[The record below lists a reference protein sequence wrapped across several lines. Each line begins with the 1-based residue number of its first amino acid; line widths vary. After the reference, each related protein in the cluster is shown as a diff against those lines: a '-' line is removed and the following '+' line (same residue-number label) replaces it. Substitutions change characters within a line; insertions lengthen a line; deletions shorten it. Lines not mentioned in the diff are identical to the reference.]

1 MARGTRGDIL
11 HQEVLQREIKR
22 SACAWSFLMCNS
34 RRNGAT
40 LLVCVVVLC
49 CFRSCA
55 AERQEARFG
64 RQMAAQNTDDPGSNT
79 ATLSVDQEIEQPS
92 ISGQNS
98 NFESTIAGQLHKVLV
113 KEFNEN
119 ETVKGVASDGAGRSF
134 DSTVRNGGGTLETV
148 ARVTRAHDFDT
159 QSIDVDFQQENSL
172 GGASPIVRAGSENE
186 QQSYS
191 QDSFIHQLRDVSRG
205 IDKVMR
211 TGKGDAEDVERL
223 VDSSDNEFVISNP
236 KSGTMELQQDLR
248 LIQDLV
254 ILFCS
259 AALGS
264 TLFCLLGQPV
274 ITGYLLAGSLIG
286 PGGLGLIVELVQVET
301 LAQFGVIFL
310 LFGLGLEFSA
320 SKLRHIRGVA
330 VWGGCTQIS
339 LTMLLCG
346 VASDVTGAGTKEGV
360 FVGALLSMSSTAIAG
375 KCVLETGALNTL
387 HGQITMGTLILQDC
401 CVGLLFALVPVLAG
415 SKSFGQCAFTLLGI
429 SFKMIVFLSCCL
441 ALSRTLVLR
450 LFHFASRQ
458 VAELFQTITVA
469 FCLAVAVVSDQL
481 GLSLEFGAFSAGI
494 MISATPYAEKTL
506 ENLHQIQNIFA
517 ALFMVSIG
525 LIMNP
530 FFLWVHSD
538 ILLGSLL
545 VIVALKTSIIGMVVR
560 AFGYSSGVSMTVGIS
575 LAQIGEFSFVLLSR
589 ASNVGLIERKLYLL
603 LLGTTALSLFITPTL
618 VRSIPHFLRFASN
631 MKMLKLD
638 EGELNW

>member
-22 SACAWSFLMCNS
+22 SACACSFLMCNS

-346 VASDVTGAGTKEGV
+346 VASDVTGAGTKEGAV
-360 FVGALLSMSSTAIAG
+360 SYTHL
-375 KCVLETGALNTL
+375 TL
-387 HGQITMGTLILQDC
+387 
-401 CVGLLFALVPVLAG
+401 
-415 SKSFGQCAFTLLGI
+415 
-429 SFKMIVFLSCCL
+429 
-441 ALSRTLVLR
+441 
-450 LFHFASRQ
+450 
-458 VAELFQTITVA
+458 
-469 FCLAVAVVSDQL
+469 
-481 GLSLEFGAFSAGI
+481 
-494 MISATPYAEKTL
+494 
-506 ENLHQIQNIFA
+506 
-517 ALFMVSIG
+517 
-525 LIMNP
+525 
-530 FFLWVHSD
+530 
-538 ILLGSLL
+538 
-545 VIVALKTSIIGMVVR
+545 
-560 AFGYSSGVSMTVGIS
+560 
-575 LAQIGEFSFVLLSR
+575 
-589 ASNVGLIERKLYLL
+589 
-603 LLGTTALSLFITPTL
+603 PTK
-618 VRSIPHFLRFASN
+618 A
-631 MKMLKLD
+631 
-638 EGELNW
+638 

>member
-1 MARGTRGDIL
+1 
-11 HQEVLQREIKR
+11 
-22 SACAWSFLMCNS
+22 
-34 RRNGAT
+34 
-40 LLVCVVVLC
+40 
-49 CFRSCA
+49 
-55 AERQEARFG
+55 
-64 RQMAAQNTDDPGSNT
+64 
-79 ATLSVDQEIEQPS
+79 
-92 ISGQNS
+92 
-98 NFESTIAGQLHKVLV
+98 
-113 KEFNEN
+113 
-119 ETVKGVASDGAGRSF
+119 
-134 DSTVRNGGGTLETV
+134 
-148 ARVTRAHDFDT
+148 
-159 QSIDVDFQQENSL
+159 
-172 GGASPIVRAGSENE
+172 
-186 QQSYS
+186 
-191 QDSFIHQLRDVSRG
+191 
-205 IDKVMR
+205 
-211 TGKGDAEDVERL
+211 
-223 VDSSDNEFVISNP
+223 
-236 KSGTMELQQDLR
+236 
-248 LIQDLV
+248 
-254 ILFCS
+254 
-259 AALGS
+259 
-264 TLFCLLGQPV
+264 
-274 ITGYLLAGSLIG
+274 
-286 PGGLGLIVELVQVET
+286 
-301 LAQFGVIFL
+301 
-310 LFGLGLEFSA
+310 
-320 SKLRHIRGVA
+320 
-330 VWGGCTQIS
+330 
-339 LTMLLCG
+339 
-346 VASDVTGAGTKEGV
+346 
-360 FVGALLSMSSTAIAG
+360 
-375 KCVLETGALNTL
+375 
-387 HGQITMGTLILQDC
+387 
-401 CVGLLFALVPVLAG
+401 
-415 SKSFGQCAFTLLGI
+415 
-429 SFKMIVFLSCCL
+429 L

-458 VAELFQTITVA
+458 VAELFQTTTVA